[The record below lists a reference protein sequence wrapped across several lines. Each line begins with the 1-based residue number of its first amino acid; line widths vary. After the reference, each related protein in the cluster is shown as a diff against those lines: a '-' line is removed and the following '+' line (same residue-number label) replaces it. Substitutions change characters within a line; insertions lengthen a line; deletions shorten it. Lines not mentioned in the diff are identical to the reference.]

1 MKKIISK
8 LLFFIFFIPSIC
20 FALDYNDKIE
30 IVDFPITP
38 NTQTNIDWAKLIELY
53 LSNLKKEITIF
64 INKYQ
69 IWKDDNLNNFL
80 IKIDKM
86 ISSLKKIQTV
96 SLEKANADEV
106 MRSIVK
112 DLKILNPKIKI
123 YLKNKKEEVCINTEN
138 IKKRYISI
146 SNKFSKSLSLFTQ
159 KLTYIINNS
168 NYKNKKEILQ
178 YIEKIKIEN
187 NKLLDFKYNFFNNPL
202 EVKERFLRILNNIKT
217 NIIHIKNLI

>member
-1 MKKIISK
+1 
-8 LLFFIFFIPSIC
+8 
-20 FALDYNDKIE
+20 
-30 IVDFPITP
+30 
-38 NTQTNIDWAKLIELY
+38 
-53 LSNLKKEITIF
+53 
-64 INKYQ
+64 
-69 IWKDDNLNNFL
+69 
-80 IKIDKM
+80 M

-159 KLTYIINNS
+159 KLTYIIN
-168 NYKNKKEILQ
+168 IC
-178 YIEKIKIEN
+178 YIAVKIAHMT
-187 NKLLDFKYNFFNNPL
+187 
-202 EVKERFLRILNNIKT
+202 FLPQDMC
-217 NIIHIKNLI
+217 